1 MNMPLYKSASDMYT
15 KYKAKYNPTVI
26 STRFTD
32 VQSVALSR
40 AETGLAV
47 PDGVRTAVR
56 PLLDTAG
63 IAGGTRATYLAFATK
78 LKKHITR
85 QTGNAADNIKTGL
98 IAYFKTAYGL
108 SETLL
113 NSIATAIA
121 GS

>member
-1 MNMPLYKSASDMYT
+1 MPLYKSASDMFA
-15 KYKAKYNPTVI
+15 KYKAKYNPTVV

-32 VQSVALSR
+32 VQSVALTR

-56 PLLDTAG
+56 PILDTNG

-78 LKKHITR
+78 LKKHISR
-85 QTGNAADNIKTGL
+85 QTGTAATNIKAGL
-98 IAYFKTAYGL
+98 IAYFKAAYGL
-108 SETLL
+108 SETIL
-113 NSIATAIA
+113 NSIASAVM

>member
-1 MNMPLYKSASDMYT
+1 MPLYKSASDMYA
-15 KYKAKYNPTVI
+15 KYKAKYNPTVV
-26 STRFTD
+26 SARFTD
-32 VQSVALSR
+32 VQSVALTR

-56 PLLDTAG
+56 PILDTNG

-85 QTGNAADNIKTGL
+85 QTGTAATNIKTGL
-98 IAYFKTAYGL
+98 VAYFKTAYGL
-108 SETLL
+108 SETIL
-113 NSIATAIA
+113 NSIASAVM